1 MTWIKTILRK
11 DWDEALR
18 NAMTWRTRMPK
29 EYGTTRIPSLE
40 VLASQENGGGIVES
54 HTLLPETLLHA
65 FSTHTSLMN
74 DALPLNRAQHEM
86 IATVVS
92 VANHCF
98 Y

>member
-1 MTWIKTILRK
+1 MTWIKTILPK

-18 NAMTWRTRMPK
+18 NATSWRKKMPK
-29 EYGTTRIPSLE
+29 EYGTTPIPSLA
-40 VLASQENGGGIVES
+40 VLASPENGGGIVES
-54 HTLLPETLLHA
+54 HTLLPETLFHA

-74 DALPLNRAQHEM
+74 ESLPLNRAQHEM